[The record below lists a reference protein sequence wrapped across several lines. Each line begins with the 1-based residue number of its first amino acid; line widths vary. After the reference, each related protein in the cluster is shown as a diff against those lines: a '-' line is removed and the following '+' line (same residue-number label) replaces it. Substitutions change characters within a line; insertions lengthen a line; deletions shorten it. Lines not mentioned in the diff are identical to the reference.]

1 MTITLE
7 EAGTTRTPV
16 LRRKR
21 IGEEFVGALVRTT
34 QRDVLKRDDATG
46 TDRPVLK
53 ANGKPRQELVV
64 TLVTISSTMAA
75 GLGEEVAVPEPGD
88 IVRSILKGGG
98 FGQWI
103 EANGLLKPRQVG
115 DIVTLTSEW
124 GQAYDAHGAPTGD
137 KLTTQAQLDAVPRE
151 RSLGVYGSVAIRRA
165 AGPGGGQRRLPVHQ
179 PAQECPQRRQ
189 HHGARAGS
197 RRLQGHAR
205 ARRHARAPEQ

>member
-7 EAGTTRTPV
+7 EAGTIRTPV

-34 QRDVLKRDDATG
+34 QRDVLRRDDATG
-46 TDRPVLK
+46 TDRPALK

-75 GLGEEVAVPEPGD
+75 GLGEDVAVPEPGD

-165 AGPGGGQRRLPVHQ
+165 TPAETEWVTAAETAYHDAQPVVVLDDD
-179 PAQECPQRRQ
+179 
-189 HHGARAGS
+189 S
-197 RRLQGHAR
+197 F
-205 ARRHARAPEQ
+205 

>member
-21 IGEEFVGALVRTT
+21 IGEEFIGALVRTT
-34 QRDVLKRDDATG
+34 QRDVLRRDDATG
-46 TDRPVLK
+46 TDRPALK

-165 AGPGGGQRRLPVHQ
+165 TPAETEWVAAAETAYHDAQPVVVLDDD
-179 PAQECPQRRQ
+179 
-189 HHGARAGS
+189 S
-197 RRLQGHAR
+197 F
-205 ARRHARAPEQ
+205 

>member
-1 MTITLE
+1 MPITLE
-7 EAGTTRTPV
+7 EAGTTRSPV

-46 TDRPVLK
+46 TDRPALK

-64 TLVTISSTMAA
+64 ELVTISSTMAA
-75 GLGEEVAVPEPGD
+75 GLGDDVATPEPGD

-103 EANGLLKPRQVG
+103 EANGALRPRQVG
-115 DIVTLTSEW
+115 DIVTISSEW

-151 RSLGVYGSVAIRRA
+151 RSLGVYGSVTIRRA
-165 AGPGGGQRRLPVHQ
+165 TPAETEWVAKAEAAYHEAQPVVV
-179 PAQECPQRRQ
+179 
-189 HHGARAGS
+189 
-197 RRLQGHAR
+197 LDD
-205 ARRHARAPEQ
+205 EQF

>member
-88 IVRSILKGGG
+88 VVRSILKGGG

-165 AGPGGGQRRLPVHQ
+165 TPAETEWVTAAEMAYHAAQPVVVLDDD
-179 PAQECPQRRQ
+179 
-189 HHGARAGS
+189 S
-197 RRLQGHAR
+197 F
-205 ARRHARAPEQ
+205 

>member
-46 TDRPVLK
+46 TDRPALK

-88 IVRSILKGGG
+88 VVRSILKGGG

-165 AGPGGGQRRLPVHQ
+165 TPAETEWVTAAETAYHDAQPVVVLDDD
-179 PAQECPQRRQ
+179 
-189 HHGARAGS
+189 S
-197 RRLQGHAR
+197 F
-205 ARRHARAPEQ
+205 

>member
-21 IGEEFVGALVRTT
+21 IGEEYVGALVRTT

-165 AGPGGGQRRLPVHQ
+165 TPAETEWVAAAETAYHAAQPVVVLDDD
-179 PAQECPQRRQ
+179 
-189 HHGARAGS
+189 S
-197 RRLQGHAR
+197 F
-205 ARRHARAPEQ
+205 

>member
-75 GLGEEVAVPEPGD
+75 GLGEDVAVPEPGD
-88 IVRSILKGGG
+88 VVRSILKGGG

-165 AGPGGGQRRLPVHQ
+165 TPAETEWVTAAETAYHAAQPVVVLDDD
-179 PAQECPQRRQ
+179 
-189 HHGARAGS
+189 S
-197 RRLQGHAR
+197 F
-205 ARRHARAPEQ
+205 

>member
-46 TDRPVLK
+46 TDRPVIK

-124 GQAYDAHGAPTGD
+124 GQACDAHGAPTGD

-165 AGPGGGQRRLPVHQ
+165 TPAETEWVSAAETAYYDAQPVVVLDDD
-179 PAQECPQRRQ
+179 
-189 HHGARAGS
+189 S
-197 RRLQGHAR
+197 F
-205 ARRHARAPEQ
+205 

>member
-88 IVRSILKGGG
+88 VVRSILKGGG

-165 AGPGGGQRRLPVHQ
+165 PPAETEWVTAAETPYHHPHPVVD
-179 PAQECPQRRQ
+179 
-189 HHGARAGS
+189 
-197 RRLQGHAR
+197 LHA
-205 ARRHARAPEQ
+205 PSF

>member
-88 IVRSILKGGG
+88 VVRSILKGGG

-103 EANGLLKPRQVG
+103 EANGMLKPRQVG

-165 AGPGGGQRRLPVHQ
+165 TPAETEWVTAAETAYHAAQPVVVLDDD
-179 PAQECPQRRQ
+179 
-189 HHGARAGS
+189 S
-197 RRLQGHAR
+197 F
-205 ARRHARAPEQ
+205 

>member
-75 GLGEEVAVPEPGD
+75 GLGEDVAVPEPGD
-88 IVRSILKGGG
+88 IVRCILKGGG

-165 AGPGGGQRRLPVHQ
+165 TPAETEWVAAAEMAYHDAQPVVVLDDD
-179 PAQECPQRRQ
+179 
-189 HHGARAGS
+189 S
-197 RRLQGHAR
+197 F
-205 ARRHARAPEQ
+205 

>member
-165 AGPGGGQRRLPVHQ
+165 TPAETEWVSAAETAYHDAQPVVVLDDD
-179 PAQECPQRRQ
+179 
-189 HHGARAGS
+189 S
-197 RRLQGHAR
+197 F
-205 ARRHARAPEQ
+205 

>member
-88 IVRSILKGGG
+88 VVRSILKGGG

-124 GQAYDAHGAPTGD
+124 GQVYSAAGDPTGD

-165 AGPGGGQRRLPVHQ
+165 TPAETEWVTAAETAYHDAQPVVVLDDD
-179 PAQECPQRRQ
+179 
-189 HHGARAGS
+189 S
-197 RRLQGHAR
+197 F
-205 ARRHARAPEQ
+205 

>member
-34 QRDVLKRDDATG
+34 QRDVLKRDEVSG
-46 TDRPVLK
+46 VDRPVLK

-165 AGPGGGQRRLPVHQ
+165 TPAETEWVTAAETAYHAAQPVVVLDDD
-179 PAQECPQRRQ
+179 
-189 HHGARAGS
+189 S
-197 RRLQGHAR
+197 F
-205 ARRHARAPEQ
+205 

>member
-21 IGEEFVGALVRTT
+21 IGEEFVGSLVRTT

-46 TDRPVLK
+46 TDRPVIK

-165 AGPGGGQRRLPVHQ
+165 TPAETEWVTAAETAYHDAQPVVVLDDD
-179 PAQECPQRRQ
+179 
-189 HHGARAGS
+189 S
-197 RRLQGHAR
+197 F
-205 ARRHARAPEQ
+205 

>member
-75 GLGEEVAVPEPGD
+75 GLGEDVAVPEPGD
-88 IVRSILKGGG
+88 VVRSILKGGG

-165 AGPGGGQRRLPVHQ
+165 TPAETEWVAAAEMAYHDAQPVVVLDDD
-179 PAQECPQRRQ
+179 
-189 HHGARAGS
+189 S
-197 RRLQGHAR
+197 F
-205 ARRHARAPEQ
+205 

>member
-1 MTITLE
+1 MPITLE
-7 EAGTTRTPV
+7 EAGTTRSPV

-64 TLVTISSTMAA
+64 ELVTISSTMAA
-75 GLGEEVAVPEPGD
+75 GLGDDVATPEPGD
-88 IVRSILKGGG
+88 IVRCILKGGG

-103 EANGLLKPRQVG
+103 EANGALRPRQVG
-115 DIVTLTSEW
+115 DIVTISSEW

-151 RSLGVYGSVAIRRA
+151 RSLGVYGNVAIRRA
-165 AGPGGGQRRLPVHQ
+165 TAAEADWVAKAEAAYHDAQPVVV
-179 PAQECPQRRQ
+179 
-189 HHGARAGS
+189 
-197 RRLQGHAR
+197 LDD
-205 ARRHARAPEQ
+205 EQF

>member
-21 IGEEFVGALVRTT
+21 IGEEYVGALVRTT

-88 IVRSILKGGG
+88 IVRIILKGGG

-165 AGPGGGQRRLPVHQ
+165 TPAETEWVTAAETAYHDAQPVVVLDDD
-179 PAQECPQRRQ
+179 
-189 HHGARAGS
+189 S
-197 RRLQGHAR
+197 F
-205 ARRHARAPEQ
+205 

>member
-34 QRDVLKRDDATG
+34 QRDVLRRDDATG
-46 TDRPVLK
+46 TDRPALK

-88 IVRSILKGGG
+88 VVRSILKGGG

-165 AGPGGGQRRLPVHQ
+165 TPAETEWVTAAETAYHDAQPVVVLDDD
-179 PAQECPQRRQ
+179 
-189 HHGARAGS
+189 S
-197 RRLQGHAR
+197 F
-205 ARRHARAPEQ
+205 

>member
-21 IGEEFVGALVRTT
+21 IGEEYVGALVRTT
-34 QRDVLKRDDATG
+34 QRDVLKRDEVSG
-46 TDRPVLK
+46 VDRPVLK

-165 AGPGGGQRRLPVHQ
+165 TPAETEWVTAAETAYYDAQPVVVLDDD
-179 PAQECPQRRQ
+179 
-189 HHGARAGS
+189 S
-197 RRLQGHAR
+197 F
-205 ARRHARAPEQ
+205 

>member
-21 IGEEFVGALVRTT
+21 IGEEYVGALVRTT

-88 IVRSILKGGG
+88 VVRSILKGGG

-165 AGPGGGQRRLPVHQ
+165 TPAETEWVSAAETAYHDAQPVVVLDDD
-179 PAQECPQRRQ
+179 
-189 HHGARAGS
+189 S
-197 RRLQGHAR
+197 F
-205 ARRHARAPEQ
+205 

>member
-165 AGPGGGQRRLPVHQ
+165 TPAETEWVTAAETAYHDAQPVVVLDDD
-179 PAQECPQRRQ
+179 
-189 HHGARAGS
+189 S
-197 RRLQGHAR
+197 F
-205 ARRHARAPEQ
+205 

>member
-165 AGPGGGQRRLPVHQ
+165 TPAETEWVAAAETAYHAAQPVVVLDDD
-179 PAQECPQRRQ
+179 
-189 HHGARAGS
+189 S
-197 RRLQGHAR
+197 F
-205 ARRHARAPEQ
+205 

>member
-21 IGEEFVGALVRTT
+21 IGEEYVGALVRTT

-124 GQAYDAHGAPTGD
+124 GQVYSAAGDPTGD

-165 AGPGGGQRRLPVHQ
+165 TPAETEWVTAAETAYHDAQPVVVLDDD
-179 PAQECPQRRQ
+179 
-189 HHGARAGS
+189 S
-197 RRLQGHAR
+197 F
-205 ARRHARAPEQ
+205 

>member
-64 TLVTISSTMAA
+64 ELVTISSTMAA

-88 IVRSILKGGG
+88 VVRSILKGGG

-165 AGPGGGQRRLPVHQ
+165 TPAETEWVTAAETAYHDAQPVVVLDDD
-179 PAQECPQRRQ
+179 
-189 HHGARAGS
+189 S
-197 RRLQGHAR
+197 F
-205 ARRHARAPEQ
+205 

>member
-46 TDRPVLK
+46 TDRPALK

-88 IVRSILKGGG
+88 VVRSILKGGG

-103 EANGLLKPRQVG
+103 EADGLLKPRQVG

-165 AGPGGGQRRLPVHQ
+165 TPAETEWVTAAETAYHDAQPVVVLDDD
-179 PAQECPQRRQ
+179 
-189 HHGARAGS
+189 S
-197 RRLQGHAR
+197 F
-205 ARRHARAPEQ
+205 

>member
-75 GLGEEVAVPEPGD
+75 GLGEGVAVPEPGD

-124 GQAYDAHGAPTGD
+124 GQVYSAAGDPTGD

-165 AGPGGGQRRLPVHQ
+165 TPAETEWVTAAETAYHDAQPVVVLDDD
-179 PAQECPQRRQ
+179 
-189 HHGARAGS
+189 S
-197 RRLQGHAR
+197 F
-205 ARRHARAPEQ
+205 

>member
-21 IGEEFVGALVRTT
+21 IGEEFAGALVRTT

-46 TDRPVLK
+46 TDRPALK

-75 GLGEEVAVPEPGD
+75 GLGEDVAVPEPGD

-103 EANGLLKPRQVG
+103 EASGLLKPRQVG

-165 AGPGGGQRRLPVHQ
+165 TPAETEWVTAAETAYHDAQPVVVLDDD
-179 PAQECPQRRQ
+179 
-189 HHGARAGS
+189 S
-197 RRLQGHAR
+197 F
-205 ARRHARAPEQ
+205 